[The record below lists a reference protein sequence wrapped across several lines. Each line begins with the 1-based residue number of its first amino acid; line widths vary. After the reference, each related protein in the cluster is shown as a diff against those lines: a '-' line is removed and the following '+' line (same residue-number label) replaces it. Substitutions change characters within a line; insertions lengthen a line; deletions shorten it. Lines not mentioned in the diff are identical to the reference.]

1 MNRTY
6 VDPLG
11 HPTYTAQYI
20 ENNVFVLETIGS
32 AWDPMDQ
39 AGMAERHHHVNSNSL
54 CKHGMTSQCSHLW
67 HPFAAS
73 LHTQGIC
80 SMDQCTRQSLI
91 VRLQSYKTFTTSI
104 LIN

>member
-39 AGMAERHHHVNSNSL
+39 AGMAEQHHHVNSNPL
-54 CKHGMTSQCSHLW
+54 CKHGRCHNAHIYGILLQPLYTWKEFVVWINAQDSLW
-67 HPFAAS
+67 
-73 LHTQGIC
+73 
-80 SMDQCTRQSLI
+80 
-91 VRLQSYKTFTTSI
+91 
-104 LIN
+104 